1 MSEHPTVLA
10 VLLEGRGLH
19 RYGSFCAAYHQAAG
33 ALDKQ
38 LARSV
43 PSRAQFHR
51 WLTGE
56 LRGLPYTDHCRVLEH
71 MLAGYSAQQLSPPA
85 QTGPSPLRRA
95 LHGNPPPPRRP
106 RGLLLRVWPVLWPCS
121 PADRSS
127 PPRLTQPACSTA
139 PGGSVR
145 PGCRSISSA
154 SRSPT
159 SSCGNGS
166 PKAANCPACSWTPMA
181 RRSGPGKERKT
192 TCPATCRS

>member
-10 VLLEGRGLH
+10 VLLEDRGLH

-71 MLAGYSAQQLSPPA
+71 MLRRVLRTAALR
-85 QTGPSPLRRA
+85 PLPRP
-95 LHGNPPPPRRP
+95 HPPRSCARCAGARHR
-106 RGLLLRVWPVLWPCS
+106 RGVPG
-121 PADRSS
+121 
-127 PPRLTQPACSTA
+127 ACSCWH
-139 PGGSVR
+139 GRCCGRIHQQIGVR
-145 PGCRSISSA
+145 RHG
-154 SRSPT
+154 
-159 SSCGNGS
+159 
-166 PKAANCPACSWTPMA
+166 
-181 RRSGPGKERKT
+181 
-192 TCPATCRS
+192 

>member
-19 RYGSFCAAYHQAAG
+19 RYGSFCAAYNQAAG
-33 ALDKQ
+33 TLDKK

-71 MLAGYSAQQLSPPA
+71 MLAGYSAQQLFTPCPDGTLPA
-85 QTGPSPLRRA
+85 PARRA
-95 LHGNPPPPRRP
+95 GAATPRRP
-106 RGLLLRVWPVLWPCS
+106 RGLLLLAWPVLWPYS

-127 PPRLTQPACSTA
+127 PPR
-139 PGGSVR
+139 
-145 PGCRSISSA
+145 
-154 SRSPT
+154 
-159 SSCGNGS
+159 
-166 PKAANCPACSWTPMA
+166 
-181 RRSGPGKERKT
+181 
-192 TCPATCRS
+192 

>member
-71 MLAGYSAQQLSPPA
+71 MLDGYSAQQLF
-85 QTGPSPLRRA
+85 T
-95 LHGNPPPPRRP
+95 
-106 RGLLLRVWPVLWPCS
+106 PC
-121 PADRSS
+121 
-127 PPRLTQPACSTA
+127 
-139 PGGSVR
+139 PGGTLPAPARAAR
-145 PGCRSISSA
+145 PLA
-154 SRSPT
+154 T
-159 SSCGNGS
+159 
-166 PKAANCPACSWTPMA
+166 ATLA
-181 RRSGPGKERKT
+181 R
-192 TCPATCRS
+192 